1 MVPILEQLK
10 NLAEQIQNEMN
21 TIDVL
26 YCEEQLKKFSTLLD
40 AKMDIDEIIDNITN
54 DND

>member
-10 NLAEQIQNEMN
+10 NIAEQIQNEMD

-26 YCEEQLKKFSTLLD
+26 YCEEQLKKFGALLN
-40 AKMDIDEIIDNITN
+40 AKQDIDEIIDNMQN
-54 DND
+54 DCE

>member
-26 YCEEQLKKFSTLLD
+26 YCEEQLKKFSKLLD
-40 AKMDIDEIIDNITN
+40 AKMDIDEIIDNMQT
-54 DND
+54 DCE